1 MEIIKKDT
9 TIDYRE
15 IQNQY
20 NNINFMNTIFFDIET
35 TGFAAKNTHLYMI
48 GVLYVCPNTN
58 TFNTIQWFLDD
69 YNDEEKIISSFFE
82 FTKNYSILMH
92 FNGKGFDIPY
102 LEAKAETYNIHFN
115 FDSYEHIDLYKIA
128 SKIKHLF
135 KTENIKLK
143 TLEQFFDLHRDDEF
157 TGKKLISVYDEYM
170 KTNDEKLK
178 HFLILH
184 NFEDLKGMLT
194 VINLLAY
201 NNVFQ
206 GKYNYKN
213 IEFDKDNLEIIFHL
227 ELNSPI
233 IKRISYAIDNIYMTA
248 YDNKLKILI
257 KLYKGTLKFFYNDYK
272 DYYYLPQEDVAIHKS
287 LASFVN
293 KEFRQKAK
301 ASNCYTKKD
310 GYFIPQYH
318 IIKTPCFYENYKD
331 KISYFEVN
339 EDLLN
344 DKTLII
350 KYVSHIL
357 NYLKDLR

>member
-157 TGKKLISVYDEYM
+157 SGKELISVYDEYM
-170 KTNDEKLK
+170 KTKDARLK
-178 HFLILH
+178 NFLILH

>member
-157 TGKKLISVYDEYM
+157 SGKELISVYDEYM
-170 KTNDEKLK
+170 KTKDARLK
-178 HFLILH
+178 NFLILH

-301 ASNCYTKKD
+301 ASN
-310 GYFIPQYH
+310 
-318 IIKTPCFYENYKD
+318 
-331 KISYFEVN
+331 
-339 EDLLN
+339 
-344 DKTLII
+344 
-350 KYVSHIL
+350 
-357 NYLKDLR
+357 

>member
-82 FTKNYSILMH
+82 FTKKYSILMH

-157 TGKKLISVYDEYM
+157 SGKELISVYDEYM
-170 KTNDEKLK
+170 KTKDARLK
-178 HFLILH
+178 NFLILH

-213 IEFDKDNLEIIFHL
+213 IEFDKDSLEIIIHL

-233 IKRISYAIDNIYMTA
+233 ITRISYSMDNIYMTA
-248 YDNKLKILI
+248 YDNKLKFLI

-344 DKTLII
+344 DKTLIL

>member
-1 MEIIKKDT
+1 MKIIKKDT

-157 TGKKLISVYDEYM
+157 SGKELISVYDEYM
-170 KTNDEKLK
+170 KTKDARLK
-178 HFLILH
+178 NFLILH

>member
-157 TGKKLISVYDEYM
+157 SGKELISVYDEYM
-170 KTNDEKLK
+170 KTKDARLK
-178 HFLILH
+178 NFLILH

-213 IEFDKDNLEIIFHL
+213 IEYDKDNLEIIFHL

-233 IKRISYAIDNIYMTA
+233 IKRISYTIDNIYMTA

-344 DKTLII
+344 DKTLIL

>member
-1 MEIIKKDT
+1 MDEMKKQLRAQYGENKKITDGNYDKSLAVKCINGT
-9 TIDYRE
+9 FVGKRIDNILVYKGIPFVGKQPVGDLRWKAPVDCLANDGVYE
-15 IQNQY
+15 AYY
-20 NNINFMNTIFFDIET
+20 N
-35 TGFAAKNTHLYMI
+35 AKSAYGNEELEDGSLYYQ
-48 GVLYVCPNTN
+48 GEDCLYLNV
-58 TFNTIQWFLDD
+58 W
-69 YNDEEKIISSFFE
+69 KV
-82 FTKNYSILMH
+82 
-92 FNGKGFDIPY
+92 
-102 LEAKAETYNIHFN
+102 
-115 FDSYEHIDLYKIA
+115 
-128 SKIKHLF
+128 
-135 KTENIKLK
+135 
-143 TLEQFFDLHRDDEF
+143 DDEF
-157 TGKKLISVYDEYM
+157 TGKELISVYDEYM
-170 KTNDEKLK
+170 KTKDARLQN
-178 HFLILH
+178 FLILH

>member
-9 TIDYRE
+9 TIDYRMF
-15 IQNQY
+15 QNQY
-20 NNINFMNTIFFDIET
+20 NNINFMDTLFFDIET
-35 TGFAAKNTHLYMI
+35 TGFAAKNTRLYMI

-69 YNDEEKIISSFFE
+69 YNDEEQLISSFFE
-82 FTKNYSILMH
+82 FTKNYNVLMH

-102 LEAKAETYNIHFN
+102 LEAKAESYNIQFN
-115 FDSYEHIDLYKIA
+115 FDSFEHIDLYKIA
-128 SKIKHLF
+128 SKLKHFL
-135 KTENIKLK
+135 KTENTKLK
-143 TLEQFFDLHRDDEF
+143 TLEQFFGLQRDDEF
-157 TGKKLISVYDEYM
+157 SGKDLISIYDEYM
-170 KTNDEKLK
+170 KNKDDKLK
-178 HFLILH
+178 FFLILH

-201 NNVFQ
+201 NNIFQ
-206 GKYNYKN
+206 GYYNYKN
-213 IEFDKDNLEIIFHL
+213 IEFDKDSLEIIIHL

-233 IKRISYAIDNIYMTA
+233 ITRISYAMDNIYMTA
-248 YDNKLKILI
+248 YDNKLKFLI

-287 LASFVN
+287 LASFVD

-301 ASNCYTKKD
+301 ASNCYTKKN

-318 IIKTPCFYENYKD
+318 IMKTPCFYENYKD
-331 KISYFEVN
+331 KISYLEV
-339 EDLLN
+339 DDDFLN

-350 KYVSHIL
+350 NYVENIL
-357 NYLKDLR
+357 NYFKDLR

>member
-1 MEIIKKDT
+1 MKIIKKDT

-157 TGKKLISVYDEYM
+157 SGKELISVYDEYM
-170 KTNDEKLK
+170 KTKDARLK
-178 HFLILH
+178 NFLILH

-301 ASNCYTKKD
+301 ASNCYSKKD

-331 KISYFEVN
+331 KISYFEIN